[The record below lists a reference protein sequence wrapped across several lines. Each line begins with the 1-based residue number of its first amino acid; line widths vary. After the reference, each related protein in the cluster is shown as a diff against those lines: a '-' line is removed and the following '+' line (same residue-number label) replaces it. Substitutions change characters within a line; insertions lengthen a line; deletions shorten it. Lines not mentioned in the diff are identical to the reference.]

1 MSRTWLV
8 ECYGPGIGEATFA
21 AASDRARAAVEVER
35 AAGAEIEYLGALVMP
50 ADEAVF
56 HAFASDEASRV
67 ATTSARAGLRYERI
81 VESVAVR
88 APTLVDALAR
98 LLDGNAGAGAGGSAA

>member
-8 ECYGPGIGEATFA
+8 ECYGPGIGEASVT

-35 AAGAEIEYLGALVMP
+35 AAGRWIEYLGALVMP
-50 ADEAVF
+50 SDEAVF
-56 HAFASDEASRV
+56 HAFSADEAALV
-67 ATTSARAGLRYERI
+67 AGASSRAGLRYERI

-98 LLDGNAGAGAGGSAA
+98 LLDRTA